1 MYILGIS
8 LTVFFVFLLAGHLI
22 SKTLTS
28 ERKKVLIFVI
38 VVVLGALVSATV
50 GALLTWQNILKALAL

>member
-1 MYILGIS
+1 MSIIGIS
-8 LTVFFVFLLAGHLI
+8 LTIFIVFFVAGHFI
-22 SKTLTS
+22 SKTCS
-28 ERKKVLIFVI
+28 GRKKELIFVI